1 MNQSLKKDPYGFR
14 EYDARW
20 LYEKDINANGI
31 TELGK
36 GLGTQI
42 IHHTKK
48 NKGSLPLRACPTRA
62 SAWTRRR
69 VANRA

>member
-1 MNQSLKKDPYGFR
+1 MNQSVKIDPYGFR

-42 IHHTKK
+42 IQHTKK
-48 NKGSLPLRACPTRA
+48 IIQE
-62 SAWTRRR
+62 
-69 VANRA
+69 